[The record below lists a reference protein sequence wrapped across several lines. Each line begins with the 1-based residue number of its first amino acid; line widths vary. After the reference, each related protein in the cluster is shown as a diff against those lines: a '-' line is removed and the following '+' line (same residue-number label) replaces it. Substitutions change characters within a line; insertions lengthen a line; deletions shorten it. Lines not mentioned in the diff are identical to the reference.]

1 MGKTSFIAHYCLGF
15 GILDVV
21 SLKSPEGEIQT
32 QTGVV
37 GAFST
42 SIPTIAL
49 VLSLFSSLGGG
60 GGGGFSDIVPYQYML
75 LELVVR
81 PHHPP
86 HHLRVS
92 FFLST
97 PLKLNLTA
105 PPFPQPCRGTAIDT
119 LMSELETLERRG
131 SPPPSALT
139 EDNLNTLSPAHEE
152 AARASDKESVLSDT
166 DEEVFREFDDS
177 LIERIVPIDEET
189 VHTIG
194 KYKKKLDPSQLGEK
208 PGKKE
213 RRRRD
218 IKRRDD
224 GEERIGEPEPQ
235 EQELTAEESEW
246 W

>member
-1 MGKTSFIAHYCLGF
+1 
-15 GILDVV
+15 
-21 SLKSPEGEIQT
+21 
-32 QTGVV
+32 
-37 GAFST
+37 
-42 SIPTIAL
+42 
-49 VLSLFSSLGGG
+49 
-60 GGGGFSDIVPYQYML
+60 ML

-86 HHLRVS
+86 HHPQVS

-97 PLKLNLTA
+97 PLKLHLTS
-105 PPFPQPCRGTAIDT
+105 PPFPLPCRGTAIDT
-119 LMSELETLERRG
+119 LMSELETPERRG

-139 EDNLNTLSPAHEE
+139 EDNLNINTLSPAHEE
-152 AARASDKESVLSDT
+152 AARASDNESVLSDI

-177 LIERIVPIDEET
+177 LVNRIVPIDEET

-194 KYKKKLDPSQLGEK
+194 KYKKKLDPSQLAEK

-218 IKRRDD
+218 IKRRRDD